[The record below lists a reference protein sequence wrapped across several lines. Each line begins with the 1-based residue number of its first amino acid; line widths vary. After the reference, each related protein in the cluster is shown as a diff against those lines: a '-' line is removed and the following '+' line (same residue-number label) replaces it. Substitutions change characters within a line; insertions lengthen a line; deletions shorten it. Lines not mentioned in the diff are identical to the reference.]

1 MHLGLR
7 FNPCKAAPVLSA
19 GELSQISEAAAVR
32 GLKAMGDAG
41 SILSWVPAGQVLL
54 PQHQAAHLCL
64 ILAALSLLPKET
76 FKDRQQVLNASNC
89 SPRTTKGLILGLT
102 LKEAAAAFNP
112 FCCLHDPV

>member
-7 FNPCKAAPVLSA
+7 FNPCKAVPVLSA

-64 ILAALSLLPKET
+64 ILAALSLSCPKRHLRIGNRSSMPQILLPG
-76 FKDRQQVLNASNC
+76 RQ
-89 SPRTTKGLILGLT
+89 KG
-102 LKEAAAAFNP
+102 
-112 FCCLHDPV
+112 